1 MLGGNNCLSL
11 NAKTEKIKKLVQR
24 IFKLFPL
31 GKRKKFIKEGESQ
44 QYATVLWADL
54 PQMSLIIQIQS
65 AAVGSAKLVYWQ
77 MGFMKEAILNR
88 LLPIH

>member
-1 MLGGNNCLSL
+1 MLKLRESLQFKTSLLCAGQDTLPFMLNNIGVLAGNNCLSL

-31 GKRKKFIKEGESQ
+31 GKIKKFIKEGESQ

-54 PQMSLIIQIQS
+54 PQMSL
-65 AAVGSAKLVYWQ
+65 W
-77 MGFMKEAILNR
+77 
-88 LLPIH
+88 